1 MKKGYISGKIT
12 GLHPYRC
19 DRNFKK
25 AVEQAREWA
34 EKEYYRT
41 YKIGTMIHA
50 FTERFEIINPLNI
63 RPLFGI
69 KKWPFHMIADLRELR
84 KCDVIFVQDNWED
97 SKGAFIEVFLAKF
110 VWKIKV
116 VKL

>member
-1 MKKGYISGKIT
+1 
-12 GLHPYRC
+12 
-19 DRNFKK
+19 
-25 AVEQAREWA
+25 
-34 EKEYYRT
+34 
-41 YKIGTMIHA
+41 
-50 FTERFEIINPLNI
+50 
-63 RPLFGI
+63 
-69 KKWPFHMIADLRELR
+69 MIADLRELR

>member
-12 GLHPYRC
+12 GLYAHRC
-19 DRNFKK
+19 RRNFEK
-25 AVEQAREWA
+25 AVDKAKEWA
-34 EKEYYRT
+34 EIENRVS
-41 YKIGTMIHA
+41 YKLGLSTVYD
-50 FTERFEIINPLNI
+50 TKPYKIINPLDI

-69 KKWPFHMIADLRELR
+69 KKWLFFMIADLRELR

-97 SKGAFIEVFLAKF
+97 SKGAFIEVFMAKF

>member
-1 MKKGYISGKIT
+1 MNKGYISGKIT
-12 GLHPYRC
+12 GLNPFWC
-19 DRNFKK
+19 GNNFKK
-25 AVEQAREWA
+25 AVEQARELA
-34 EKEYYRT
+34 EKENRVC
-41 YKIGTMIHA
+41 YKSAAGVMNYTK
-50 FTERFEIINPLNI
+50 RYEIINPLNI

-69 KKWPFHMIADLRELR
+69 KKWLFFMMADLRELR

-97 SKGAFIEVFLAKF
+97 SKGAFIEVFMAKF